1 MENINYNKIKQRS
14 RRSAILSLLGILIFV
29 SSLIYASINL
39 SKSEKIIQQQKYEV
53 DSLLTVKESIN
64 DTLNQLINQLE
75 NTRRATRFIT
85 MGINHFH
92 NRDYS
97 KAVEAYNLALE
108 LDSLNPVVYDYK
120 GYSLYRNKQYDQAI
134 KSLEKAIEIEPSY
147 TWGYYDLSLAL
158 WANGNQ
164 EEAIE
169 AIKILVSIEP
179 DFKDV
184 IKNDGQFSKMIR
196 HPEIKE
202 IINK

>member
-1 MENINYNKIKQRS
+1 MENIDYNKIRQRS
-14 RRSAILSLLGILIFV
+14 RRSAILSLFGILVFV
-29 SSLIYASINL
+29 SSLFYASINL
-39 SKSEKIIQQQKYEV
+39 NKSEKIIQQQKYEV
-53 DSLLTVKESIN
+53 DSLLIVKESIS
-64 DTLNQLINQLE
+64 DTLIQLTNQLE

-92 NRDYS
+92 NKNYL
-97 KAVEAYNLALE
+97 KAVEAYNFALE

-134 KSLEKAIEIEPSY
+134 KSFEKAIEIEPSY

-184 IKNDGQFSKMIR
+184 IKNDGQFSKMIQ

-202 IINK
+202 ILNK

>member
-1 MENINYNKIKQRS
+1 MGEIDYNKIRQKS
-14 RRSAILSLLGILIFV
+14 RRSAILSLLGILIFI
-29 SSLIYASINL
+29 SSLVYASISLN
-39 SKSEKIIQQQKYEV
+39 KNEKVIERQKYEV
-53 DSLLTVKESIN
+53 DSLLTIKESIT
-64 DTLNQLINQLE
+64 DTLNQIISQLE

-120 GYSLYRNKQYDQAI
+120 GYSLYRNKLYNEAI
-134 KSLEKAIEIEPSY
+134 NSFEKAIELDPSY

-164 EEAIE
+164 EEAIKTIE
-169 AIKILVSIEP
+169 ILVSIEP
-179 DFKDV
+179 DFKNI
-184 IKNDGQFSKMIR
+184 IKNDGQFSKMMQ
-196 HPEIKE
+196 HSEIKE
-202 IINK
+202 IINN